1 MKYGFFRNMTVGTFL
16 RNITM
21 SAMLMGGLALA
32 TITLDSCQGGKGVVM
47 TEQGDTITM
56 KYAQHLKMID
66 HEGYTEVVLDNP
78 WKPGAVLH
86 RYLLV
91 PKGKE
96 GDEIAKTLEAKGKKG
111 SKLMGAAANGG
122 LGGKLM
128 GGANGITDVVR
139 TPIASSVVF
148 TSPHC
153 QLMYELGCADAI
165 TGVCD
170 LDYCVIPDIHRRAVS
185 KKGEKSMSGKTSPYP
200 GIEDCGS
207 SMQPMI
213 EKIINIKPEALLISP
228 FENSGGFGK
237 LDKLHIPIIETA
249 DYMETSPLGRA
260 EWVKFYGLLF
270 GQKQQKGDSKKESQQ
285 QEGSYRSCKETADS
299 LFKAVEKEYLAL
311 KQRVASRPLGRSIL
325 TERKMGNVWYVPGGK
340 STMGILLADARAK
353 YIFAKDTHSGSLS
366 LSTEQI
372 LAKAKQ
378 VDVWAFKYIG
388 THPLTLANLVDEYPS
403 YWALPPMWTREIYE
417 CNTGMQPY
425 FEQTAFHPEILL
437 REFIQLAHPNIHLGG
452 LKFYQQMSK
461 EDFLTATA
469 DRTVE
474 L

>member
-1 MKYGFFRNMTVGTFL
+1 MFRNLKVGDFL
-16 RNITM
+16 RSTAMAACLFLGVAVTTVTM
-21 SAMLMGGLALA
+21 
-32 TITLDSCQGGKGVVM
+32 ISCQGGKG
-47 TEQGDTITM
+47 TATRAEEGDTIPM
-56 KYAQHLKMID
+56 KYAQHLKMIE

-78 WKPGAVLH
+78 WKQGAVLH

-96 GDEIAKTLEAKGKKG
+96 GDEIAKALETQSKKG
-111 SKLMGAAANGG
+111 SKLMGGAANGG
-122 LGGKLM
+122 MGSKLKS
-128 GGANGITDVVR
+128 GAKGITDVVR
-139 TPIASSVVF
+139 TPVTSSVIF

-170 LDYCVIPDIHRRAVS
+170 LDYCVMPDIHRRAVK
-185 KKGEKSMSGKTSPYP
+185 KKGEESMSGKVSPYP

-213 EKIINIKPEALLISP
+213 EKIINLKPEALLISP

-270 GQKQQKGDSKKESQQ
+270 GRNHKNGVNK
-285 QEGSYRSCKETADS
+285 QEGSYRSCQETADS
-299 LFKAVEKEYLAL
+299 LFGAVEKEYASL
-311 KQRVASRPLGRSIL
+311 KQRVVGKPLGRSIL
-325 TERKMGNVWYVPGGK
+325 TERKMGNVWYVPGGR

-353 YIFAKDTHSGSLS
+353 YIFANDTHSGSLS

-388 THPLTLANLVDEYPS
+388 THPLTLANLVEEYAG
-403 YWALPPMWTREIYE
+403 YWALPPMWSGEIYE
-417 CNTGMQPY
+417 CNTGMMPY

-437 REFIQLAHPNIHLGG
+437 REFIQLAHPGIHLGG
-452 LKFYQQMSK
+452 LKFYQKMSK

-469 DRTVE
+469 GKTVE

>member
-1 MKYGFFRNMTVGTFL
+1 MLTIMKYGFFRF
-16 RNITM
+16 TM
-21 SAMLMGGLALA
+21 AAILFGGLAFSTA
-32 TITLDSCQGGKGVVM
+32 TFVSCQGGKGTVTM
-47 TEQGDTITM
+47 EQGDTISM
-56 KYAQHLKMID
+56 KYAQHLRMID

-78 WKPGAVLH
+78 WKPGTVLH

-111 SKLMGAAANGG
+111 SKLMGGAANGG
-122 LGGKLM
+122 LGGKLTD
-128 GGANGITDVVR
+128 GSNGITDVVR
-139 TPIASSVVF
+139 TPVCSSVVF

-185 KKGEKSMSGKTSPYP
+185 KKGKESMSGKVSPYP

-213 EKIINIKPEALLISP
+213 EKIINLKPEALLISP

-270 GQKQQKGDSKKESQQ
+270 GQS
-285 QEGSYRSCKETADS
+285 ADS
-299 LFKAVEKEYLAL
+299 LFNAVEKEYLAL

-353 YIFAKDTHSGSLS
+353 YIFANDTHSGSLS

-372 LAKAKQ
+372 LDKAKQ

-388 THPLTLANLVDEYPS
+388 THPLTLANLVEEYAG
-403 YWALPPMWTREIYE
+403 YWALPPMWNREIYE
-417 CNTGMQPY
+417 CNTGMIPY

-437 REFIQLAHPNIHLGG
+437 REFIQLAHPDIHLGG
-452 LKFYQQMSK
+452 LKYYQQMSK

-469 DRTVE
+469 GRTVE

>member
-1 MKYGFFRNMTVGTFL
+1 MMTIRDGKKYIMVAAILVWGMV
-16 RNITM
+16 
-21 SAMLMGGLALA
+21 A
-32 TITLDSCQGGKGVVM
+32 TTATLTSCQGGKGVATV
-47 TEQGDTITM
+47 EQGDTISM
-56 KYAQHLKMID
+56 KYAQHLKMIEHD
-66 HEGYTEVVLDNP
+66 GYTEVVLDNP
-78 WKPGAVLH
+78 WKEGTVLH

-96 GDEIAKTLEAKGKKG
+96 GDEIAKALRSEGKKG
-111 SKLMGAAANGG
+111 S
-122 LGGKLM
+122 KLM

-139 TPIASSVVF
+139 TPVASSVVF

-170 LDYCVIPDIHRRAVS
+170 LDYCVIPDLHRRAVS
-185 KKGEKSMSGKTSPYP
+185 KKGEESMSGKKSQYP
-200 GIEDCGS
+200 GVEDCGS

-270 GQKQQKGDSKKESQQ
+270 GQKQQD
-285 QEGSYRSCKETADS
+285 GSYRSCQETADS
-299 LFKAVEKEYLAL
+299 LFNAVEKEYLAL
-311 KQRVASRPLGRSIL
+311 KQRVANRALGRSIL

-372 LAKAKQ
+372 LDKAKQ

-388 THPLTLANLVDEYPS
+388 TKPLTLANLVDEYAG

-417 CNTGMQPY
+417 CNTGMMPY

-437 REFIQLAHPNIHLGG
+437 REFIQLAHPDINLGG
-452 LKFYQQMSK
+452 LKFYQQMTK

-469 DRTVE
+469 GKTVE
-474 L
+474 LNKNR